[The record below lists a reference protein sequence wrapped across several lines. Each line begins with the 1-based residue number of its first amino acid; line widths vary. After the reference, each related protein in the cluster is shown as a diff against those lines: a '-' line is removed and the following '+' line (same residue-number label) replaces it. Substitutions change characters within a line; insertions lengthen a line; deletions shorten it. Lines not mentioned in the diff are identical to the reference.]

1 MQGIP
6 HPPGG
11 WPMTE
16 AIVVGAGVFGLA
28 TARELAGRGWS
39 VQLIDRL
46 PPGTAGP
53 SAARL
58 RVLRCSNGADEWYTE
73 SAWRSRA
80 GWLELAAE
88 CGRELFVQCG
98 VVLFASA
105 GVPAETSWEQAS
117 LEMLQ
122 RLKIPVERLAADEV
136 SGRFPGLDGRG
147 AGFALYEPA
156 AGVLRAREAM
166 LALRDSAIRRGVRLR
181 QATARPDGAGVLV
194 DGRRLDA
201 DLVVWAVGTGLPDLF
216 PGLTSVTVVPEGM
229 VEFAPPA
236 TTGSAP
242 APAWLDR
249 QADLY
254 GLPALDGLGERVGT
268 VNDLADPG
276 WRANLGMRRPE
287 LADQPV
293 PGIDPCAYAD
303 MPDRHFLLAGH
314 PEHARVWL
322 VGGDSGHG
330 FKHGCGW
337 GSYVSD
343 VLEGKQQPLPRF
355 KLR

>member
-1 MQGIP
+1 
-6 HPPGG
+6 
-11 WPMTE
+11 MTE

-58 RVLRCSNGADEWYTE
+58 RVLRCSNGPDEWYTE

-98 VVLFASA
+98 VVLFATA
-105 GVPAETSWEQAS
+105 GGPTGTSWEQAS
-117 LEMLQ
+117 LEVLQ
-122 RLKIPVERLAADEV
+122 RLGIPVQRLAAAEV
-136 SGRFPGLDGRG
+136 SGRFAGLAGTG
-147 AGFALYEPA
+147 AEFALYEPA

-166 LALRDSAIRRGVRLR
+166 LALQASAVRRGVRVR

-194 DGRRLDA
+194 DGRRLEA
-201 DLVVWAVGTGLPDLF
+201 DLVVWAIGTALPELF
-216 PGLTSVTVVPEGM
+216 PGLTSVAAVPEGM
-229 VEFAPPA
+229 VEFAPPESA
-236 TTGSAP
+236 GSAP
-242 APAWLDR
+242 GPAWLDR
-249 QADLY
+249 HADLY
-254 GLPALDGLGERVGT
+254 GLPALDGLGERLGP

-276 WRANLGMRRPE
+276 WRAKLGRRRPG

-293 PGIDPCAYAD
+293 PGIEPCAYAN
-303 MPDRHFLLAGH
+303 MPDRHFLLDRH
-314 PEHARVWL
+314 PEHDRVWL

-330 FKHGCGW
+330 FKHGCAW
-337 GSYVSD
+337 GGYVSD
-343 VLEGKQQPLPRF
+343 VLEGRLQPLSRF